1 MKKTIILSSIF
12 FGIISCAGKD
22 KTHSNLSS
30 EIKTISDWFSAWELV
45 SDEIYDLHTF
55 ESVEFVFYDSKQ
67 VISTS
72 AVTIPEGT
80 RIEGPSLFQ
89 ENLSWKKSEHNGK
102 ITLPTGEEVPLGL
115 MVFASPLEE
124 SEQQSFFIMPLLD
137 FWKEAG
143 VKSEMPYDLFLTG
156 IFLHEFSH
164 SQQMNGIGSKITT
177 LSENTVFK
185 ETLNDEMVEQLFSK
199 DSSYVNMYK
208 LEHQKVFM
216 AIKEPSLNARLK
228 ITEEILH
235 MMAQREQ
242 QFFISEH
249 EALIDINN
257 LFLTMEGVGQFTMY
271 QWLIHP
277 KGGNLSEEIA
287 FKGTRTKS
295 WVQDEGFGL
304 ALLLSNFEN
313 PRVWGNEFF
322 GQNSN
327 TLTHMLIKVVEES

>member
-1 MKKTIILSSIF
+1 M
-12 FGIISCAGKD
+12 
-22 KTHSNLSS
+22 
-30 EIKTISDWFSAWELV
+30 
-45 SDEIYDLHTF
+45 
-55 ESVEFVFYDSKQ
+55 
-67 VISTS
+67 
-72 AVTIPEGT
+72 
-80 RIEGPSLFQ
+80 
-89 ENLSWKKSEHNGK
+89 
-102 ITLPTGEEVPLGL
+102 
-115 MVFASPLEE
+115 
-124 SEQQSFFIMPLLD
+124 
-137 FWKEAG
+137 
-143 VKSEMPYDLFLTG
+143 
-156 IFLHEFSH
+156 
-164 SQQMNGIGSKITT
+164 
-177 LSENTVFK
+177 FK

-199 DSSYVNMYK
+199 DSSYVDMYK
-208 LEHQKVFM
+208 LEHQNVFM

-327 TLTHMLIKVVEES
+327 TLTHMLKKVVEEY